1 MDTATDPGAPPAQSH
16 GWLVELNI
24 AGRTIRR
31 RAGRRRHLLGLR
43 ALPVALQ
50 PSRIP

>member
-1 MDTATDPGAPPAQSH
+1 MDTATDTAAPPVDSH
-16 GWLVELNI
+16 GWVVELNI

-43 ALPVALQ
+43 GLPLQLQ
-50 PSRIP
+50 PSGTL

>member
-1 MDTATDPGAPPAQSH
+1 MDTATDPAAPPGETH
-16 GWLVELNI
+16 GWVVELNI

-43 ALPVALQ
+43 SLPLRLQ
-50 PSRIP
+50 PSETA

>member
-1 MDTATDPGAPPAQSH
+1 MDSGTETAAPDSH

-31 RAGRRRHLLGLR
+31 RAGRRRHLLWLG
-43 ALPVALQ
+43 ALPVRLQ
-50 PSRIP
+50 HCGTA